1 MDPLCPPVYLLTSC
15 MKQVYHIKQWIF
27 IASVI
32 DNLGKKQTFH
42 VIIESTLITPS
53 DPPKATRG
61 TSPTADLERNSI
73 LKEPQ
78 GGTKKQ
84 STKYVKNK
92 NENYR
97 YVNVPLYLYV
107 AILHYYKIT
116 RISVKEL

>member
-1 MDPLCPPVYLLTSC
+1 